1 VRRYNPERV
10 RQGPHLSTDHEH
22 YFVVNGKFI
31 RVQKRVDHKTMQKKG
46 LYEFRWKTV
55 ATYKRVDK

>member
-1 VRRYNPERV
+1 MRRHNPERIV
-10 RQGPHLSTDHEH
+10 PGSHMSTYHQH
-22 YFVVNGKFI
+22 YFIVKGKFI
-31 RVQKRVDHKTMQKKG
+31 RVQKLVDHKTMQKKG